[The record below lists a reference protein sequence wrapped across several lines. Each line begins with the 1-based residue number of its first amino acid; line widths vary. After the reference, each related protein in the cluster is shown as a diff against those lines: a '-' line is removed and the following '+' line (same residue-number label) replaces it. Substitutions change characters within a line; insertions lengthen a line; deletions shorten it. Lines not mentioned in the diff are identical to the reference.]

1 MPESVQEQT
10 ISKQYGSPIPDS
22 ALPLDYDRRIV
33 MDSTGC
39 CSIAFFE
46 KHSKEVL
53 DYFVDAMKW
62 LEPRELIIG
71 ASAWCEPETLVATR
85 VEYASTGVV
94 VWLAGGGDNERQT
107 VNVQVSTS
115 LGKIKLVQFVV
126 QTIGVSSVLTL
137 VTVDDDAVTVGP
149 NEDPEPNPAL
159 EPILNAYPSSIKFPI
174 TAAVS
179 GESTATI
186 VLKNDGTD
194 TAHINS
200 IQIAQPFFQT
210 NNGTQRLAPGEFTQL
225 TIKYKPQDIAKH
237 TGSLKVDIGKG
248 LKSLVTLKGV
258 SESANRVTTVGNQF
272 VLTGGVPFR
281 IKAVNWFGA
290 ESEDYAPHGLLSRS
304 YKDVI
309 DQIKSMGFNAVRL
322 PFSGDICNND
332 RTPSTGVINESLNPD
347 LVGLNSIQVLDALI
361 TYMNDV
367 GLYIILDH
375 HRRHAGDG
383 ADGYPVD
390 ETYTLAQWKASWLFM
405 VARYKH
411 LDFMLGADLHN
422 EPHLMEW
429 GAWADL
435 AENAGNAIL
444 AAAPHW
450 LIFVEGVATHGDNSY
465 WRGGELSGVA
475 DRPIQLSV
483 AGRLAYSVHEYGIS
497 VGEQTWLAKDNA
509 VPAQWPL
516 NLYSVWRQHWGF
528 IFEQNIAPIWIGEV
542 GGKFGV
548 DGSGNV
554 VSDSNA
560 QYERQWI
567 YHLQRYMDGY
577 YDGSTIRQLDSD
589 DQGISFAYWS
599 LNPTSS
605 DTGGILQ
612 DDWTTEQSTKL
623 ELIGMMLNNMA
634 LPLVLGLSPLDYSD
648 VDDSSQI
655 IINQDGVDHAINF
668 TALKD
673 AMRMRIYEVGEVHF
687 FNQNVDVAARYAG
700 QVWAR
705 IPSEDKVIRI
715 AKLDGSNIGVTGGSN
730 NVTIAKDNLPNVQIN
745 VTGTISSTDLG
756 TKATASSGS
765 HSHGINIYGSLGN
778 IDVSSADNQGFSGDT
793 GVGSSVGST
802 NQAGAHTHD
811 ITLGSHGHDLTDA
824 KTAALGS
831 GTQLNVTNEYITLA
845 AWFRVS

>member
-53 DYFVDAMKW
+53 DYFIDAMKW

-71 ASAWCEPETLVATR
+71 ASAWCEPDTLVATR
-85 VEYASTGVV
+85 VEYASTGAV

-115 LGKIKLVQFVV
+115 LGKIKIVRFVIET
-126 QTIGVSSVLTL
+126 QGTADMFALITAE
-137 VTVDDDAVTVGP
+137 DDEVTVGSNVP
-149 NEDPEPNPAL
+149 PAPEPSAHVV
-159 EPILNAYPSSIKFPI
+159 AYPSSITFPE

-179 GESTATI
+179 GQVMKPI
-186 VLKNDGTD
+186 VLKNEGTA
-194 TAHINS
+194 TAIIES
-200 IQIAQPFFQT
+200 ITIAAPF
-210 NNGTQRLAPGEFTQL
+210 TQQNAGVTQLEPGEFAQIQVT
-225 TIKYKPQDIAKH
+225 YSPQDVGSHLGQLEVGVLNHDAVIVNLSGTADSAHKITTLGNQLIR
-237 TGSLKVDIGKG
+237 TGGTPFR
-248 LKSLVTLKGV
+248 LKS
-258 SESANRVTTVGNQF
+258 
-272 VLTGGVPFR
+272 
-281 IKAVNWFGA
+281 INWFGA
-290 ESEDYAPHGLLSRS
+290 ETEVYAPHGLLSRS

-322 PFSGDICNND
+322 PFSGDICNNE
-332 RTPSTGVINESLNPD
+332 RTPSTGVINEALNPD
-347 LVGLNSIQVLDALI
+347 LVGLNSIQVLDQLI
-361 TYMNDV
+361 TYMNEQ

-405 VARYKH
+405 VDRYKH

-422 EPHLMEW
+422 KPHLMEW

-450 LIFVEGVATHGDNSY
+450 LIFVEGVATHGANSY
-465 WRGGELSGVA
+465 WWGGELSGVA
-475 DRPIQLSV
+475 TRPIKLTV
-483 AGRLAYSVHEYGIS
+483 PNRLVYSVHEYGQS
-497 VGEQTWLAKDNA
+497 AGQQDWLARDGYA
-509 VPAQWPL
+509 PAQWPL

-548 DGSGNV
+548 DGSGDV

-577 YDGSTIRQLDSD
+577 HDGSTIRQLDGD

-605 DTGGILQ
+605 DIGGILQ
-612 DDWTTEQSTKL
+612 DDWITEQSTKL

-648 VDDSSQI
+648 VDDRSQI

-673 AMRMRIYEVGEVHF
+673 AICMRIYEVGEVHF
-687 FNQNVDVAARYAG
+687 FNQDVDVSARYAG

-715 AKLDGSNIGVTGGSN
+715 AKLDGSNIGVMGGSN
-730 NVTIAKDNLPNVQIN
+730 SVTIAKENLPNVQID

-756 TKATASSGS
+756 TKITELNGQHSHNYLASTSGTGGAGAPGTAGPSQSVATTTAS
-765 HSHGINIYGSLGN
+765 
-778 IDVSSADNQGFSGDT
+778 
-793 GVGSSVGST
+793 
-802 NQAGAHTHD
+802 AHTHD
-811 ITLGSHGHDLTDA
+811 ITLGSHGHNLTDA